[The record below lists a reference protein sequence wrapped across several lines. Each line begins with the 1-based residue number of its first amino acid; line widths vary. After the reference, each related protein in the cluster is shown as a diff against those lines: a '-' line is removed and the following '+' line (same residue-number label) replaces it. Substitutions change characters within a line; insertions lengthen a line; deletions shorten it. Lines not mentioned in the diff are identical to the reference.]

1 MDSTTN
7 GENIEAQIIE
17 VAKQLFLEYGYKN
30 TNMCDIASTV
40 GINRTTLH
48 YYFNTKDK
56 MFEAVFG
63 TIIKSFLP
71 KIKDIL
77 LNDDTFFEK
86 IDKIIDEY
94 FRVFLTTPYLPS
106 FIMGEINRDINHLLS
121 VAYSIDFANYLQILI
136 KTITDEMDKG
146 NIKRMPIHII
156 FMSFISQVTFPFIAK
171 NLILEILNSKD
182 EELENIIEEWK
193 PVISMQMKSLL
204 MIND

>member
-7 GENIEAQIIE
+7 VENIEAQIIE

-77 LNDDTFFEK
+77 INDDTFFEK

-182 EELENIIEEWK
+182 EELGNIIEEWK
-193 PVISMQMKSLL
+193 PVISMQMRSLL
-204 MIND
+204 MVED

>member
-7 GENIEAQIIE
+7 VENIEAQIIE

-30 TNMCDIASTV
+30 TNMCDIASAV

-71 KIKDIL
+71 KIQDIL
-77 LNDDTFFEK
+77 LNDEPFFEK
-86 IDKIIDEY
+86 TDKIIDEY

-106 FIMGEINRDINHLLS
+106 FIMGEINRDIKHLLS

-171 NLILEILNSKD
+171 NLIQEILNSKD
-182 EELENIIEEWK
+182 EELGGIIEEWK
-193 PVISMQMKSLL
+193 PVISMQMRSLL
-204 MIND
+204 MVNN

>member
-7 GENIEAQIIE
+7 VENIEAQIIE

-77 LNDDTFFEK
+77 LNNDTFFEK

-106 FIMGEINRDINHLLS
+106 FIMGEINRDLKHLLS

-146 NIKRMPIHII
+146 NIKRIPIHII

-171 NLILEILNSKD
+171 NLIQEILNSKD
-182 EELENIIEEWK
+182 EELGKIIEEWK
-193 PVISMQMKSLL
+193 PIISMQMRNLL
-204 MIND
+204 MVNG

>member
-7 GENIEAQIIE
+7 VENIESQIIE
-17 VAKQLFLEYGYKN
+17 VAKQMFLENGYKN
-30 TNMCDIASTV
+30 TNMCDIASAV

-86 IDKIIDEY
+86 TDKIIDEY
-94 FRVFLTTPYLPS
+94 FRVFLTSPYLPS
-106 FIMGEINRDINHLLS
+106 FIMGEINRDIKHLLS

-136 KTITDEMDKG
+136 KTIKDEMDKG
-146 NIKRMPIHII
+146 NIKRMPIHIV
-156 FMSFISQVTFPFIAK
+156 FMSFISQITFPFIAK
-171 NLILEILNSKD
+171 NLIQEILNSKD
-182 EELENIIEEWK
+182 EELGKIIEEWK
-193 PVISMQMKSLL
+193 PIVSMQIRNLL
-204 MIND
+204 MING

>member
-7 GENIEAQIIE
+7 VENIEAQIIE

-30 TNMCDIASTV
+30 TNMCDIASNV

-86 IDKIIDEY
+86 IDKVIDEY

-106 FIMGEINRDINHLLS
+106 FIMGEINRDIKHLLS

-193 PVISMQMKSLL
+193 PVISMQMRSLL
-204 MIND
+204 MVNN

>member
-7 GENIEAQIIE
+7 VENIESQIIE
-17 VAKQLFLEYGYKN
+17 VAKQMFLEYGYKN
-30 TNMCDIASTV
+30 TNMCDIASAV

-86 IDKIIDEY
+86 TDKIIDEY
-94 FRVFLTTPYLPS
+94 FRVFLTSPYLPS
-106 FIMGEINRDINHLLS
+106 FIMGEINRDIKHLLS

-136 KTITDEMDKG
+136 KTIKDEMDKG
-146 NIKRMPIHII
+146 NIKRMPIHIV
-156 FMSFISQVTFPFIAK
+156 FMSFISQITFPFIAK
-171 NLILEILNSKD
+171 NLIQEILNSKD
-182 EELENIIEEWK
+182 EELGKIIEEWK
-193 PVISMQMKSLL
+193 PIVSMQIRNLL
-204 MIND
+204 MING

>member
-7 GENIEAQIIE
+7 VENIESQIIE
-17 VAKQLFLEYGYKN
+17 VAKQMFLENGYKN
-30 TNMCDIASTV
+30 TNMCDIASAV

-86 IDKIIDEY
+86 TDKIIDEY
-94 FRVFLTTPYLPS
+94 FRVFLTSPYLPS
-106 FIMGEINRDINHLLS
+106 FIMGEINRDIKHLLS

-136 KTITDEMDKG
+136 KTIKDEMDKG
-146 NIKRMPIHII
+146 NIKRMPIHIV
-156 FMSFISQVTFPFIAK
+156 FMSFISQITFPFIAK
-171 NLILEILNSKD
+171 NLIQEILNSKD
-182 EELENIIEEWK
+182 EELGKIIEEWK
-193 PVISMQMKSLL
+193 PIVSMQIRNLL
-204 MIND
+204 MVND